1 MTGSYRKSRPL
12 NRNEQHVRDT
22 NLIIIA
28 TEGKRREQHYFTMD
42 LFTNNKKI
50 QIQII
55 PAFDNKSSP
64 KDVLNKLHEYASEFQ
79 FDENDQFWLVIDKD
93 RWDKAGLYEIISLC
107 NYSNYRVA
115 LSNPCFELW
124 LLLHFRKV
132 NELELT
138 ENMSCTDIKNI
149 FNPQLAERDEGS
161 YEATFARWIPHALQE
176 SPKLDNHPK
185 APLPDCPGTR
195 VYRLVEQLIS

>member
-1 MTGSYRKSRPL
+1 MSRSYRKSRPL
-12 NRNEQHVRDT
+12 NRSEEHVRDT

-28 TEGKRREQHYFTMD
+28 TEGNKREQHYFTMD

-64 KDVLNKLHEYASEFQ
+64 KDVLDKLHEYTSDFQ
-79 FDENDQFWLVIDKD
+79 FDEDDQFWLVIDKD

-107 NYSNYRVA
+107 NDSNYRVA

-132 NELELT
+132 AELDL
-138 ENMSCTDIKNI
+138 NDSMSSTDIKNI
-149 FNPQLAERDEGS
+149 FNPQLADRDEGS
-161 YEATFARWIPHALQE
+161 YDATFARWVPHALE
-176 SPKLDNHPK
+176 EAPKLDKHPN
-185 APLPDCPGTR
+185 APFPDCPGTR
-195 VYRLVEQLIS
+195 VYKLVEQLVS